1 MPASVLVVE
10 DDPRI
15 QKIIV
20 QTLRKEGYQILTSSD
35 GTDAL
40 QKVRAGRPDL
50 ILLDLRLPGMDGL
63 EVCRELRKE
72 GSLPII
78 IVSARGEEV
87 DKVAGFTLGA
97 DDYITKPFSPTEL
110 LLRVKAVLRRVQE
123 HRDQSGQERIR
134 LRGLVIDRISRTVEV
149 GGKPV
154 ELTAREFDLLWILAG
169 RPNRVFSREQLLDLV
184 WKDEFDADP
193 ATVTV
198 LIRRLRQKLE
208 KEPDNPEYI
217 KTVWGVGYK
226 MQGQ

>member
-1 MPASVLVVE
+1 MPASILVVE